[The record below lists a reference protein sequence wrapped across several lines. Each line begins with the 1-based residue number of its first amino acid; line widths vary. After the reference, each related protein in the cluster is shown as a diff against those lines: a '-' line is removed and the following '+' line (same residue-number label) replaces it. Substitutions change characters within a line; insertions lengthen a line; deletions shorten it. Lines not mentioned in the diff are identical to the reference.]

1 MAEKAPQY
9 RATFKISIMT
19 PDALLYQNEVE
30 SAFLTGDSGEY
41 ELLAYHY
48 PVLGILK
55 QGNIILNW
63 QEAVPIKFG
72 IVRFFANDCIVLV
85 EEIERLRP
93 KQKKKEEKMDIE
105 DDDKKNII

>member
-1 MAEKAPQY
+1 MAEKFRP
-9 RATFKISIMT
+9 TFKISIMT
-19 PDALLYQNEVE
+19 PDALLYQKEVE
-30 SAFLTGDSGEY
+30 SAFLCGDKGEY

-55 QGNIILNW
+55 QSNIILNW

-105 DDDKKNII
+105 EDDKKNII

>member
-1 MAEKAPQY
+1 MAQKFAP
-9 RATFKISIMT
+9 TFKISIMT
-19 PDALLYQNEVE
+19 PDALLYQKEVE
-30 SAFLTGDSGEY
+30 SAFFSGDKGEY

-48 PVLGILK
+48 PVLGILA

-85 EEIERLRP
+85 EELERIRP

-105 DDDKKNII
+105 EDDKKNII